1 MMTCDQNRITAA
13 VHAWIA
19 GHPMSEGENE
29 FVGMREVAAFVRSL
43 PRRVANDGFAY
54 VTLESNGRQILF
66 AQRASSAFFGPE
78 YLLFGQIELAYNE
91 LVSLLQVGLTC
102 VSYVVSHQL

>member
-1 MMTCDQNRITAA
+1 MASGSPSTAA
-13 VHAWIA
+13 VGKGSERRHA
-19 GHPMSEGENE
+19 GVE
-29 FVGMREVAAFVRSL
+29 R
-43 PRRVANDGFAY
+43 
-54 VTLESNGRQILF
+54 RQILF
-66 AQRASSAFFGPE
+66 AQRASPAFFGPE

>member
-1 MMTCDQNRITAA
+1 MMMTCDQNRITAA

-54 VTLESNGRQILF
+54 VTLESNGVRFYSHKGQARHFSGRSIC
-66 AQRASSAFFGPE
+66 SSDRSSWRTTNLSPCCRLG
-78 YLLFGQIELAYNE
+78 
-91 LVSLLQVGLTC
+91 
-102 VSYVVSHQL
+102 